1 MLCDMRM
8 VKLAEYFNFPLN
20 FFEYSL
26 HFDLLFIQNLN
37 RNLMASNFILSNYIN
52 LKSDKITHV

>member
-1 MLCDMRM
+1 MLCYMRM

-26 HFDLLFIQNLN
+26 HFDLLFIQNLDC
-37 RNLMASNFILSNYIN
+37 NLVASDFILSNYMI
-52 LKSDKITHV
+52 